1 MYVIEIKELVKKYG
15 DFLAVDN
22 ISINIEKGKIYGLL
36 GPNGAGKSTTINI
49 LCGLLKSTSG
59 TIKVNGIDITK
70 SMKNQNKI
78 MGVVPQEI
86 ALYKCFT
93 AEENLKLFG
102 EIYGLRGEK
111 LKEGID
117 YALDFTGLTDVRRK
131 LAKEFSGGMLRRLNI
146 ACALV
151 HRPEIIIMDEPTVG
165 IDPQSRN
172 HILDSVKKLKNKGIT
187 IIYTTHYMEEA
198 EILCDE
204 IAIIDN
210 GKVIVKGS
218 TDELKNIVSDKSSL
232 KLTVND
238 IKLISVENIK
248 SIPGVQ
254 NLLIEEN
261 TINID
266 SNKDINNLSKII
278 DRINKQG
285 AKILDIGY
293 KEITL
298 ETVFLTLTGRSL
310 RD

>member
-15 DFLAVDN
+15 DFLAVSN
-22 ISINIEKGKIYGLL
+22 ISLNIEKGKIYGLL

-86 ALYKCFT
+86 SLYKCFT

-117 YALDFTGLTDVRRK
+117 YALDFTGLTDVRGK

-198 EILCDE
+198 EMLCDE

-210 GKVIVKGS
+210 GKIIVKGS
-218 TDELKNIVSDKSSL
+218 ADELKNIVSDKSSL

-238 IKLISVENIK
+238 ISLISVENIK

-278 DRINKQG
+278 DKINEQG
-285 AKILDIGY
+285 VKILDIGY
-293 KEITL
+293 EEITL
-298 ETVFLTLTGRSL
+298 QTVFLTLTGRSL

>member
-1 MYVIEIKELVKKYG
+1 
-15 DFLAVDN
+15 
-22 ISINIEKGKIYGLL
+22 
-36 GPNGAGKSTTINI
+36 
-49 LCGLLKSTSG
+49 
-59 TIKVNGIDITK
+59 
-70 SMKNQNKI
+70 
-78 MGVVPQEI
+78 
-86 ALYKCFT
+86 
-93 AEENLKLFG
+93 
-102 EIYGLRGEK
+102 
-111 LKEGID
+111 
-117 YALDFTGLTDVRRK
+117 
-131 LAKEFSGGMLRRLNI
+131 
-146 ACALV
+146 
-151 HRPEIIIMDEPTVG
+151 MDEPTVG

-172 HILDSVKKLKNKGIT
+172 HILDSVKKLKNKGST

-218 TDELKNIVSDKSSL
+218 TDDLKNIVSNKSSL
-232 KLTVND
+232 KLIVND
-238 IKLISVENIK
+238 ISLISVENIK
-248 SIPGVQ
+248 SILGVQ
-254 NLLIEEN
+254 NVLIEEN

-278 DRINKQG
+278 DKINEQG

>member
-22 ISINIEKGKIYGLL
+22 ISLNIEKGKIYGLL